1 MKPLYIVAAAITAFM
16 LNSCATP
23 EKPVAR
29 MPLKLKAGVSAA
41 ALDHSDQGTR
51 AYKARQLEDAKGQ
64 FELAVAAAPDSAE
77 AHYNL
82 GLAFFSLGQGQ
93 EAREHFIQ
101 AANLAPGDK
110 VIWDSPALRPY
121 GSPEP
126 NIVTQ
131 KKEQEFSKR
140 SPAFGGQGPR

>member
-23 EKPVAR
+23 EKPAAR

-41 ALDHSDQGTR
+41 ALDHNDQGTR

-82 GLAFFSLGQGQ
+82 GLAFFALGQGQ
-93 EAREHFIQ
+93 EARENFIK

-126 NIVTQ
+126 NIVEK

-140 SPAFGGQGPR
+140 APTFGGQGAR